1 LDGNRAEDDRQVKL
15 FIHIGAME
23 VIYDKPL
30 HSIYDDL
37 VPIRAIF

>member
-1 LDGNRAEDDRQVKL
+1 LDGNRAEDDRQVKP
-15 FIHIGAME
+15 FIHNGTME